1 MQLMPSLKVSII
13 TVVYNRKK
21 TIARAI
27 ESVLKQT
34 YQEIEYIIIDGCST
48 DGTVEIL
55 QTYNDGRI
63 SKLISEPDGGIYS
76 ALNKGLQLAT
86 GDVVGFIHS
95 DDFLAHENVVAQL
108 ASVFE
113 KDETCDLVYGD
124 LSFFDSENIDKVT
137 RNYRSKFFKTW
148 MMRFALQP
156 AHPTVY
162 ARKSVYETVG
172 GFNENYRISADFD
185 WLLRFFWF
193 TKYNFQY
200 LPITMVNMQQGGAST
215 GGLKSMIKH
224 NKEDLEILK
233 SHGIFSNWLFVI
245 AKYLYKIFQLRF

>member
-1 MQLMPSLKVSII
+1 MPSLKVSII

-27 ESVLKQT
+27 ESVLKQS

-113 KDETCDLVYGD
+113 KDETCDMVYGD

-137 RNYRSKFFKTW
+137 RNYSSKFFKTW

-162 ARKSVYETVG
+162 ARKRVYETVG

>member
-1 MQLMPSLKVSII
+1 MPSLKVSII

-27 ESVLKQT
+27 ESVLKQS

-137 RNYRSKFFKTW
+137 RNYSSKFFKTW

-162 ARKSVYETVG
+162 ARKRVYETVG

-224 NKEDLEILK
+224 NREDLEILK

>member
-1 MQLMPSLKVSII
+1 MPSLKVSII

-34 YQEIEYIIIDGCST
+34 YQKIEYIIIDGCST

-113 KDETCDLVYGD
+113 KDETCDMVYGD

-137 RNYRSKFFKTW
+137 RNYSSKFFKTW

-162 ARKSVYETVG
+162 ARKRVYETVG

>member
-113 KDETCDLVYGD
+113 KDETCDMVYGD
-124 LSFFDSENIDKVT
+124 LSFF
-137 RNYRSKFFKTW
+137 Y
-148 MMRFALQP
+148 
-156 AHPTVY
+156 
-162 ARKSVYETVG
+162 
-172 GFNENYRISADFD
+172 
-185 WLLRFFWF
+185 
-193 TKYNFQY
+193 
-200 LPITMVNMQQGGAST
+200 
-215 GGLKSMIKH
+215 
-224 NKEDLEILK
+224 
-233 SHGIFSNWLFVI
+233 
-245 AKYLYKIFQLRF
+245 

>member
-1 MQLMPSLKVSII
+1 MPSLKVSII

-113 KDETCDLVYGD
+113 KDETCDMVYGD

-162 ARKSVYETVG
+162 ARKRVYETVG

>member
-1 MQLMPSLKVSII
+1 MPSLKVSII

-113 KDETCDLVYGD
+113 KDETCDMVYGD

-137 RNYRSKFFKTW
+137 RNYSSKFFKTW

-162 ARKSVYETVG
+162 ARKRVYETVG

-233 SHGIFSNWLFVI
+233 SHGIFSNRLFVI

>member
-1 MQLMPSLKVSII
+1 
-13 TVVYNRKK
+13 
-21 TIARAI
+21 
-27 ESVLKQT
+27 
-34 YQEIEYIIIDGCST
+34 
-48 DGTVEIL
+48 
-55 QTYNDGRI
+55 
-63 SKLISEPDGGIYS
+63 
-76 ALNKGLQLAT
+76 LNKGLQLAT

-162 ARKSVYETVG
+162 ARKRVYETVG

-193 TKYNFQY
+193 TKYSFQY

-224 NKEDLEILK
+224 NREDLEILK

>member
-1 MQLMPSLKVSII
+1 MPSLKVSII

-113 KDETCDLVYGD
+113 KDETCDMVYGD

-137 RNYRSKFFKTW
+137 RNYSSKFFKTW

-162 ARKSVYETVG
+162 TRKRVYETVG

>member
-27 ESVLKQT
+27 ESVLKQS

-113 KDETCDLVYGD
+113 KDETCDMVYGD

-137 RNYRSKFFKTW
+137 RNYSSKFFKTW

-156 AHPTVY
+156 AHPTV
-162 ARKSVYETVG
+162 
-172 GFNENYRISADFD
+172 
-185 WLLRFFWF
+185 
-193 TKYNFQY
+193 
-200 LPITMVNMQQGGAST
+200 
-215 GGLKSMIKH
+215 
-224 NKEDLEILK
+224 
-233 SHGIFSNWLFVI
+233 
-245 AKYLYKIFQLRF
+245 

>member
-1 MQLMPSLKVSII
+1 MPSLKVSII

-27 ESVLKQT
+27 ESVLKQS

-113 KDETCDLVYGD
+113 KDETCDMVYGD

-137 RNYRSKFFKTW
+137 RNYSSKFFKTW

-162 ARKSVYETVG
+162 ARKRVYETVG

-224 NKEDLEILK
+224 NREDLEILK

>member
-1 MQLMPSLKVSII
+1 MPSLKVSII

-113 KDETCDLVYGD
+113 KDETCDMVYGD

-137 RNYRSKFFKTW
+137 RNYSSKFFKTW

-162 ARKSVYETVG
+162 ARKRVYETVG

-224 NKEDLEILK
+224 NREDLEILK

>member
-1 MQLMPSLKVSII
+1 MPSLKVSII

-113 KDETCDLVYGD
+113 KDETCDMVYGD

-137 RNYRSKFFKTW
+137 RNYSSKFFKTW

-162 ARKSVYETVG
+162 ARKRVYETVG